1 MMVEMVGSVPTNT
14 TAAAWSYNMD
24 VVDNFDEE
32 GLLFFLD
39 QAQGRIYSYNNS
51 TVTKVWD
58 MTTKDEIPSGL
69 DLSWS
74 LIGPVQRFKV
84 HSMSQGSKPGEVYV
98 VFVFSSTRLPTG
110 WTEPDAPLPVPGS
123 T

>member
-14 TAAAWSYNMD
+14 TAAWSYNMD